1 MIVSGSHRVMVSRGC
16 LEAAPANSLRSGD
29 TVFCRVPKNLDLLF
43 KNSPGQ
49 HSQTCGA
56 AKNLVAVP
64 IMIHK
69 LLLLVEKPWFYASSA
84 AHAHVMDH
92 GLRAAHASMSVPIL
106 THGMTAA
113 IYRRNNQCWNRQTR
127 LLAICLQQKQGNR
140 SIAMLT

>member
-1 MIVSGSHRVMVSRGC
+1 MQIICKGSGKDAERQKWRFLPCTPHPIKEQFHCYLALVTLLSG
-16 LEAAPANSLRSGD
+16 LLRS
-29 TVFCRVPKNLDLLF
+29 FCNCAGPWLLMRRVPKNLDLLF
-43 KNSPGQ
+43 KNNPGQ

-92 GLRAAHASMSVPIL
+92 GLRAAHASMSVPI
-106 THGMTAA
+106 TT
-113 IYRRNNQCWNRQTR
+113 
-127 LLAICLQQKQGNR
+127 
-140 SIAMLT
+140 